1 MLEGNKIGVK
11 EFASKEIK
19 IVGNWWMPWIR
30 SKHVIIS
37 MTCITDVECDKKK
50 KWPIQ
55 INRLIY
61 GSSKA
66 IRIRYTFQYLLDI
79 LDLEKFCQYRYSVR
93 RTCNDY
99 AAFIK
104 NLVFYLIHNQPNF
117 MVDFTAFGEKVC
129 TCLFFLSRWQSDKSA
144 LRIDKKLRIEIWH
157 FLSRLIL
164 KDTSCHLGLVVLQPK

>member
-1 MLEGNKIGVK
+1 MNQYIVIWHELIVLVNHDYSLDYVHREWNW
-11 EFASKEIK
+11 IK
-19 IVGNWWMPWIR
+19 QFNG
-30 SKHVIIS
+30 
-37 MTCITDVECDKKK
+37 
-50 KWPIQ
+50 
-55 INRLIY
+55 
-61 GSSKA
+61 
-66 IRIRYTFQYLLDI
+66 
-79 LDLEKFCQYRYSVR
+79 DLGFRKFCQYKNSVR
-93 RTCNDY
+93 RMCNDY

-104 NLVFYLIHNQPNF
+104 NLVFYMIHNQPNF

>member
-1 MLEGNKIGVK
+1 M
-11 EFASKEIK
+11 
-19 IVGNWWMPWIR
+19 GNWWTLWIR

-37 MTCITDVECDKKK
+37 MTGITDVKCDKDK
-50 KWPIQ
+50 KWLIQ
-55 INRLIY
+55 ISGLYR
-61 GSSKA
+61 S
-66 IRIRYTFQYLLDI
+66 FQYLLEI
-79 LDLEKFCQYRYSVR
+79 LDLKKFCQYRYSVR